1 MKTLMSPK
9 RASLRT
15 TKPVHAGK
23 RSANGHG
30 ESSSSQPGVSPKLAA
45 WLSKPRQHLIN
56 GRWVGAASG
65 KTFDVFNPADGSRI
79 ARVAEGDTEDINRAV
94 AAARAAFE
102 SGPWPRMTPSER
114 GKMLWRIGDKILEHS
129 DELAELESIDNG
141 KPRAVARVADIS
153 LAADLFHYMAGWA
166 TKIEGH
172 TIPLSIPNARFH
184 AYTLRE
190 PVGVVG
196 QIIPWNF
203 PLLIDRK
210 STRLNS

>member
-1 MKTLMSPK
+1 MKMLASSR
-9 RASLRT
+9 RASGRAT
-15 TKPVHAGK
+15 TPIRAGK

-30 ESSSSQPGVSPKLAA
+30 EISSSQPAVSPHLAA

-56 GRWVGAASG
+56 GRWVSSASG

-79 ARVAEGDTEDINRAV
+79 ARVAEGDVEDINRAV
-94 AAARAAFE
+94 SAARRAFE
-102 SGPWPRMTPSER
+102 SGPWQRMTPRER
-114 GKMLWRIGDKILEHS
+114 GKLLWRIGDKILQHG

-141 KPRAVARVADIS
+141 KPRAVARVADVP

-172 TIPLSIPNARFH
+172 TIPLSIPNAQFH

-203 PLLIDRK
+203 PL
-210 STRLNS
+210 